1 MTSVFHKYQG
11 TGNDFIMIDDRD
23 QLFPA
28 HNIALIEHLC
38 HRRFGIGADG
48 LILLRNHP
56 TADFEM
62 VYYNADGK
70 VGSMC
75 GNGGRAT
82 VQFAHDLGVIGDK
95 TTFLAADGLHDAFLK
110 EGWVHLKMSDVSAIE
125 QTQGSFFMNTGSPH
139 YVQWVNGINEFNV
152 FEEGAK
158 IRYSARFSPQGT
170 NANFMEKTD
179 HILNVR
185 TYERGVED
193 ETYSCGT
200 GVTACAI
207 AASFSGQ
214 TSPVQILT
222 KGGRLAV
229 SFEKTGNT
237 YTNIYLM
244 GPAEKVFE
252 GALELP
258 LR

>member
-23 QLFPA
+23 ELFPA
-28 HNIALIEHLC
+28 NNSALIEHLC

-48 LILLRNHP
+48 FILLRNHP
-56 TADFEM
+56 NADFEM

-95 TTFLAADGLHDAFLK
+95 TSFLAADGLHDAFLK
-110 EGWVHLKMSDVSAIE
+110 EGWVHLKMSDVTKIE
-125 QTQGSFFMNTGSPH
+125 QDQESFFMNTGSPH
-139 YVQWVNGINEFNV
+139 YVQWVNGINDFNV

-158 IRYSARFSPQGT
+158 IRYSSRFSPQGT
-170 NANFMEKTD
+170 NANFMEKKD
-179 HILNVR
+179 NVLNVR

-229 SFEKTGNT
+229 SFEKKGNT

-252 GALELP
+252 GTLDLP